1 MPQRSARRAFGV
13 LGVIAACVVPAAL
26 CAQRP
31 DYKNLRF
38 DELWK
43 RTDRTSHWDDQI
55 KAIPLAPGV
64 SLTIGG
70 QARWRE
76 EFAHAFNLSAA
87 SDTYG
92 QSRLLLN
99 ADLHMGDTRR
109 VHGRVFVELRDAQS
123 YHRTLPG
130 GTRAGDADRSDIQNL
145 FADIAFAKSLVRV
158 GRQEITTGRERLIG
172 VPDWTNTRRG
182 FEGVR
187 ALIVRGAFAIDA
199 FDARPVVVRLR
210 APNIG
215 DTTTRVR
222 AFSLGSAVGA
232 KAALRALPTT
242 WQAYWYEQVVSTST
256 RTRRLTSGARAAWT
270 FNSAAT
276 TGPTFGLETEAA
288 VQRGATGARALHAWF
303 WTSEWQTQW
312 RRVRGMPMIAVGLEE
327 ASGDRHVSDTRL
339 ETFNTLYAAAHAYG
353 GYADVFGRANEREV
367 HMITTWDATKKISVR
382 GAWHRYNRLQLT
394 DGVYTKQN
402 TVLRAASGSQ
412 DRHVGDEIDLST
424 TINVSRHLRLTGGQF
439 LVEPGAFL
447 RNTPGG
453 AVQERLSYLGTTFTF

>member
-1 MPQRSARRAFGV
+1 MLRAGRALCV
-13 LGVIAACVVPAAL
+13 LAVYVAPAAL
-26 CAQRP
+26 YAQRP

-38 DELWK
+38 DELWR
-43 RTDRTSHWDDQI
+43 RTDRTSHWDDKI
-55 KAIPLAPGV
+55 KAIPIAPGV

-76 EFAHAFNLSAA
+76 EFAHAFNLSATSA
-87 SDTYG
+87 TYG

-99 ADLHMGDTRR
+99 ADLQMGDTRR

-145 FADIAFAKSLVRV
+145 FADFSYEKSWVRV
-158 GRQEITTGRERLIG
+158 GRQEIVMGRERLIG

-187 ALIVRGAFAIDA
+187 ALFVRGALAIDA
-199 FDARPVVVRLR
+199 FDARPVVVRLS

-232 KAALRALPTT
+232 KAALRALPAT
-242 WQAYWYEQVVSTST
+242 WQAYWYEQVTSTST
-256 RTRRLTSGARAAWT
+256 PTRRLTSGARAAWA
-270 FNSAAT
+270 FNVAAK
-276 TGPTFGLETEAA
+276 TGPSVSIETEAA

-303 WTSEWQTQW
+303 WTAEWQTQW
-312 RRVRGMPMIAVGLEE
+312 RRVRGMPTIAVGLEE
-327 ASGDRHVSDTRL
+327 ASGDRNASDTRL
-339 ETFNTLYAAAHAYG
+339 EMFNTLYAAAHAHG

-367 HMITTWDATKKISVR
+367 RMITTWDATKKVSVR
-382 GAWHRYNRLQLT
+382 GAWHRYNRLQLA

-424 TINVSRHLRLTGGQF
+424 TMNVSRHLRFTGGQF
-439 LVEPGAFL
+439 LVAPGAFL